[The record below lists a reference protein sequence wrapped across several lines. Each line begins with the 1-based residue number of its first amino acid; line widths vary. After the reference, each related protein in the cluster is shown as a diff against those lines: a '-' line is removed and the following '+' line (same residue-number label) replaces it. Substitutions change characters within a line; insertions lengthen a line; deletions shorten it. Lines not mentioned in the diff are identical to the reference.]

1 MEKYAILSPGR
12 NTKQLTLQHLCYFPK
27 SLPLEL
33 LLVDAQCE
41 HDLKHPSPV
50 WFYRTRTLVWKYHL
64 GHGQSDHLVNVTAPL
79 LHRRIGVQ
87 HFLDHLAIRVQQVVF
102 LRFQNQDGLFQLLRK
117 NGFFLMHSLN
127 LEFFL
132 NVKILTISC
141 QIGYSIS
148 SDGYGVCILKRP
160 RESEMR
166 HVLTWRCIRT

>member
-12 NTKQLTLQHLCYFPK
+12 NTKQLTLQHLCHFPK

-41 HDLKHPSPV
+41 HDLKHPSLV

-87 HFLDHLAIRVQQVVF
+87 HFSDHLAIRVQQVVF

-117 NGFFLMHSLN
+117 NGSFLMHSLN

-141 QIGYSIS
+141 QI
-148 SDGYGVCILKRP
+148 
-160 RESEMR
+160 
-166 HVLTWRCIRT
+166 